1 MNNPI
6 NHKFHYISR
15 LEQQELLAVSRGEA
29 VADYIIDNVR
39 LLDLING
46 GEIAGPIVIKGR
58 HIAGIGVEYTDAPAW
73 QYVDAHGAT
82 AVPGFIDAH
91 LHIESSMMTPVTFE
105 TATLPR
111 GLTTVICDPHEIVN
125 VMGETGFAWFV
136 RCAEQAMQNQYLQ
149 VSSCVP
155 ALAGCDVNGA
165 DFPLEKMVKWRD
177 HPLVTGLAEM
187 MDYPGVVAGQDVQ
200 LNKID
205 AFRRLTIDGHCPGLG
220 GKALNAYIA
229 AGVENC
235 HESYLLEEGRRKLE
249 LGMALMMREG
259 SAARNLNALAPLLNA
274 FNSPQCMLCTDDRNP
289 WEIAH
294 EGHIDALIRRLILQH
309 NVPPHVAYRVA
320 SWSAARHFGLHHL
333 GLVAP
338 GKQADIVLL
347 SDVRNVTVQQVFIKG
362 KPIDADTLQSQEPT
376 RLEQTAPPY
385 GNTIARQP
393 VSASDFVLHF
403 TPGKRY
409 RVIEVIANELV
420 TPAGS
425 TRYTENGFERED
437 ICYIAVLDRYG
448 HQLPPACGL
457 LGHFGLR
464 EGALASTVSHDSH
477 NIVVIGRRAEE
488 MALAVNQV
496 IADGGGQCVVREG
509 KVQSHLP
516 LPIAGLMS
524 TDTADT
530 LAAKIDDLK
539 AAGRACGSLPDE
551 PFIQMAFLSL
561 PVIPALKLTS
571 MGLFD
576 GETFTFT
583 AQEIADSHQKT
594 ATGE

>member
-1 MNNPI
+1 M
-6 NHKFHYISR
+6 
-15 LEQQELLAVSRGEA
+15 
-29 VADYIIDNVR
+29 
-39 LLDLING
+39 
-46 GEIAGPIVIKGR
+46 
-58 HIAGIGVEYTDAPAW
+58 
-73 QYVDAHGAT
+73 
-82 AVPGFIDAH
+82 
-91 LHIESSMMTPVTFE
+91 
-105 TATLPR
+105 
-111 GLTTVICDPHEIVN
+111 
-125 VMGETGFAWFV
+125 
-136 RCAEQAMQNQYLQ
+136 
-149 VSSCVP
+149 
-155 ALAGCDVNGA
+155 
-165 DFPLEKMVKWRD
+165 
-177 HPLVTGLAEM
+177 
-187 MDYPGVVAGQDVQ
+187 
-200 LNKID
+200 
-205 AFRRLTIDGHCPGLG
+205 
-220 GKALNAYIA
+220 
-229 AGVENC
+229 
-235 HESYLLEEGRRKLE
+235 
-249 LGMALMMREG
+249 
-259 SAARNLNALAPLLNA
+259 
-274 FNSPQCMLCTDDRNP
+274 
-289 WEIAH
+289 
-294 EGHIDALIRRLILQH
+294 
-309 NVPPHVAYRVA
+309 
-320 SWSAARHFGLHHL
+320 
-333 GLVAP
+333 
-338 GKQADIVLL
+338 
-347 SDVRNVTVQQVFIKG
+347 
-362 KPIDADTLQSQEPT
+362 
-376 RLEQTAPPY
+376 
-385 GNTIARQP
+385 
-393 VSASDFVLHF
+393 
-403 TPGKRY
+403 
-409 RVIEVIANELV
+409 